1 MFIVVSGLLI
11 RTAIEIWQPIVH
23 GTLPVVEPSS
33 YISMSRSSAMVGYVL
48 LWMSMAFGLAITSK
62 FTRIWPGGPIAVD
75 LHQHLSVL
83 GLIFS
88 IFHVVILLGDPVLNF
103 TIVKALVPFM
113 PNGYRPM
120 WMGNLGKA
128 ALYLM
133 VIITLSHYV
142 RARIGPRWWRR
153 LHYASFAT
161 YLLTLLHAFFAGSD
175 SATLWA
181 QALYI
186 ISTLSLIGLII
197 YRIRVTRKKREP
209 IAAGLRIGAVRFDPI
224 ARIVTMPEGRKIE
237 LRITEA
243 NLMFYLLQNAGRPLK
258 AEQILA
264 GVWGTGYRGESKLVD
279 GYIRRLR
286 ARIEPN
292 ADNPTYIRSVEDG
305 IYQFDGHPPHILTGA
320 AEGLGRVQASA

>member
-1 MFIVVSGLLI
+1 M
-11 RTAIEIWQPIVH
+11 EIWQPIIH
-23 GTLPVVEPSS
+23 GALPTVDPSS
-33 YISMSRSSAMVGYVL
+33 YLSMSRSSAMVGYVL
-48 LWMSMAFGLAITSK
+48 LWMSMAFGLAISSK
-62 FTRIWPGGPIAVD
+62 FTRIWPGGPVAVD

-103 TIVKALVPFM
+103 TLVKALVPFV

-133 VIITLSHYV
+133 AIITLSQYV
-142 RARIGPRWWRR
+142 RTRIGPRWWRR

-186 ISTLSLIGLII
+186 VSTLSLVGLTI
-197 YRIRVTRKKREP
+197 YRIRVAHKKREP
-209 IAAGLRIGAVRFDPI
+209 IAAGLRVGAVRFDPI
-224 ARIVTMPEGRKIE
+224 ARIVTMPDGRKIE

-258 AEQILA
+258 TEQILT
-264 GVWGTGYRGESKLVD
+264 GVWGQGYRGASTLVE

-286 ARIEPN
+286 ARIEPR
-292 ADNPTYIRSVEDG
+292 ADNPTHIRSIEQGV
-305 IYQFDGHPPHILTGA
+305 YQFDGHAPHVAGA
-320 AEGLGRVQASA
+320 AEEIGRAQATA